1 MAEQTNAGRRVVQGG
16 GAGTGSGT
24 STSAAKTQGTGMNR
38 REFLS
43 WATAGSLAF
52 FGAVSGLTMVIPDA
66 KTDPLMESIFGTD
79 SATGLANRP
88 VIGGFAYPRI
98 KEGTFGG
105 QFTVERKAASYTL
118 DERPEL
124 DAVGKFYV
132 VKAEELTPVE
142 DGGVAGDEATQIMAL
157 YQVCTHLGCL
167 VPFDGG
173 QNRFICPC
181 HGSTF
186 ERNSEYVLGPAPRS
200 LDQFEVLVSAEGA
213 VTVETG
219 KKRTGKIHA

>member
-1 MAEQTNAGRRVVQGG
+1 MADQTNAGRRVVQGG
-16 GAGTGSGT
+16 GAGSGSSTGT
-24 STSAAKTQGTGMNR
+24 SVAKAQGSGMNR

-66 KTDPLMESIFGTD
+66 KTDPLMGSIFGTNPE
-79 SATGLANRP
+79 TGMANRP

-105 QFTVERKAASYTL
+105 LFAVERKAASFTV

-124 DAVGKFYV
+124 NASGKFYV
-132 VKAEELTPVE
+132 VKAEELTPVD
-142 DGGVAGDEATQIMAL
+142 DGGVAGDEATNIMAL

-200 LDQFEVLVSAEGA
+200 LDQFKVSVSAEGA
-213 VTVETG
+213 VTVDTG

>member
-1 MAEQTNAGRRVVQGG
+1 MSEQQNAGRPVVKGNTAGAKGG
-16 GAGTGSGT
+16 
-24 STSAAKTQGTGMNR
+24 SAAKAASPGMNR
-38 REFLS
+38 REFLAWS
-43 WATAGSLAF
+43 TAGAMALCGVAGGVTLA
-52 FGAVSGLTMVIPDA
+52 LPDP
-66 KTDPLMESIFGTD
+66 KTDPLMQSIVGTD
-79 SATGLANRP
+79 AEGQPNQP
-88 VIGGFAYPRI
+88 VVGGFSYPRI

-105 QFTVERKAASYTL
+105 QFVVERKATSYTL

-124 DAVGKFYV
+124 DAVGKFYI
-132 VKAEELTPVE
+132 VKVEELVPVE
-142 DGGVAGDEATQIMAL
+142 DGGVAGDETNSVLAI

-186 ERNSEYVLGPAPRS
+186 ERDSVYVLGPAPRS
-200 LDQFEVLVSAEGA
+200 LDQFEVLVTSDNTII
-213 VTVETG
+213 VDTG